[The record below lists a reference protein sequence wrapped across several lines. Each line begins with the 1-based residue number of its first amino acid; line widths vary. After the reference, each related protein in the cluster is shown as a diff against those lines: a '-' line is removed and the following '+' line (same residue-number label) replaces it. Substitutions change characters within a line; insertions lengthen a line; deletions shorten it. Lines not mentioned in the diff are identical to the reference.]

1 MNTYDELFEQMD
13 IARKMYE
20 NFRESGIK
28 SDTIFD
34 GRPLSNIM
42 DVADKKAF
50 EEECEE
56 MNNNIEEY
64 LGGIECKETVDQ
76 SAIQQKHNSLIEY
89 AKLHLSDLVPYNDP
103 NYETRLREMA
113 EIYAV
118 K

>member
-13 IARKMYE
+13 IIRKMHK
-20 NFRESGIK
+20 NFRESSIK

-42 DVADKKAF
+42 DVA
-50 EEECEE
+50 
-56 MNNNIEEY
+56 
-64 LGGIECKETVDQ
+64 ECKETVDK
-76 SAIQQKHNSLIEY
+76 STIQQKHNSLIEY

-103 NYETRLREMA
+103 NYETRLQEMA

-118 K
+118 KYTEQ